1 LTEEEVKV
9 CVPAALKVNPF
20 QIRGNSFSQIVESK
34 EDENT
39 GRTVKFNV
47 TILSQPFIEFKV
59 IVGLEVDEK
68 LNPFHKYGVSLEQIE
83 IVSVSL

>member
-1 LTEEEVKV
+1 MV
-9 CVPAALKVNPF
+9 CVPAELNVNPF
-20 QIRGNSFSQIVESK
+20 QIRGNSFSQIVESNVVVK
-34 EDENT
+34 K
-39 GRTVKFNV
+39 GRTFKFNV

-59 IVGLEVDEK
+59 IVWSEVDEK